1 MLELGALML
10 RAEFSI
16 QPMLA
21 TRSLARLTATLSF
34 AYVVREQILGV
45 PYTALEVCLLG
56 TLVAYVVD
64 KRRAR
69 ERFPDPRRMAY
80 FWPLALLL
88 VASTISIVVAPDK
101 RAAAGIWR
109 AYFVEPMLFAY
120 VVADVM
126 RIPQHL
132 EGFVAGFFWSG
143 ILVSV
148 FEIMTFLFAYAVH
161 KPNLVDAPVVV
172 IYLSANATGLFLGP
186 LLAMAAA
193 FILFGYKTERNRAIF
208 FAFFA
213 LPAFILSFS
222 RGAWLALAVAL
233 LFLGWQHRARLL
245 MVGGLLVALAAGV
258 LVPPLRRRL
267 AHQFDPNDPLN
278 TVNLRRNLWK
288 ATIDMQSNP
297 RHAIFGTGLSG
308 FKADIQP
315 YKGFAGY
322 TEDLIYPHNIFL
334 NFWTETGL
342 LGLVAFTW
350 LAVDWTRRTWRT
362 LSTTGALRPYYLAVA
377 AASIAIFVHGLIDV
391 PFFKNDLAL
400 LTLSVIAIQV
410 AALRQGQG
418 GVEPPQAA
426 AAAMAA

>member
-1 MLELGALML
+1 
-10 RAEFSI
+10 
-16 QPMLA
+16 MLA

-34 AYVVREQILGV
+34 AYVVRGQVLGV
-45 PYTALEVCLLG
+45 PYTALELCLLA

-69 ERFPDPRRMAY
+69 ERFPDPRKMAY

-88 VASTISIVVAPDK
+88 VASTISIVVAPDR

-120 VVADVM
+120 VIADVM
-126 RIPQHL
+126 RAPQHL
-132 EGFVAGFFWSG
+132 EGFIAGFFWSG

-161 KPNLVDAPVVV
+161 KPNLVDDPVVV
-172 IYLSANATGLFLGP
+172 IYLSPNATGLFLGP

-193 FILFGYKTERNRAIF
+193 FILFGYRTERNRAIF
-208 FAFFA
+208 FAVWA

-222 RGAWLALAVAL
+222 RGAWLALVLAL
-233 LFLGWQHRARLL
+233 LFLGWHHRGRLIIF
-245 MVGGLLVALAAGV
+245 GGLAVGIVIGV
-258 LVPPLRRRL
+258 LIPPLRHRL

-278 TVNLRRNLWK
+278 TINLRRNLWR
-288 ATIDMQSNP
+288 ATLDMQTADP

-308 FKADIQP
+308 FKHDIQP

-342 LGLVAFTW
+342 LGLAAFTW
-350 LAVDWTRRTWRT
+350 LAVDWVRRTWKT
-362 LSTTGALRPYYLAVA
+362 LSDRGPLRPYYLAVA

-400 LTLSVIAIQV
+400 LTLSLIAIQV
-410 AALRQGQG
+410 AATRQDAG
-418 GVEPPQAA
+418 GEPRPHSAA
-426 AAAMAA
+426 VARAA